1 MHMGVCQLVS
11 LSVGQYP
18 RPSLGLTEYTGW
30 IDNMFFSVAYMIRT
44 DVWVC
49 QGVIQ
54 TKTISQV
61 PSPLTGSEQGLSIV
75 ILNAAQ
81 RSEDSEILAF
91 KLAYSQASIL
101 DSPLRSE

>member
-1 MHMGVCQLVS
+1 
-11 LSVGQYP
+11 
-18 RPSLGLTEYTGW
+18 
-30 IDNMFFSVAYMIRT
+30 MFFSVAYMIRT

-49 QGVIQ
+49 QGVA
-54 TKTISQV
+54 KTISQV
-61 PSPLTGSEQGLSIV
+61 PSPLTGSEQGLSIVILNAAHSPTV